1 MFKNIFLKCEPT
13 FWLTHNMKQIESS
26 KQVTLHI
33 TNNLNKSQI
42 TRNRYVNHY
51 LLYIKNMFS
60 SV

>member
-33 TNNLNKSQI
+33 TNNLNKSQSHETDTLTI
-42 TRNRYVNHY
+42 IYYT
-51 LLYIKNMFS
+51 
-60 SV
+60 